1 MLDTPL
7 GYDMVHT
14 MYYEKRKTEQDIP
27 IQQVRQFRDLVQRMF
42 LCCQE
47 RMHHQCEKFKI
58 PDAEIRCLM
67 LFGAD
72 RYLTAKGISN
82 KLDVVKSRVTR
93 IVDGLIQ
100 KRLIQK
106 VQDPEDSRVVLLSL
120 TSSGQK
126 ILNEIND
133 YMHDLHTQVLTQIPS
148 DQRSVFLNNL
158 EMLRLC
164 METVNERL
172 R

>member
-1 MLDTPL
+1 MN
-7 GYDMVHT
+7 YV
-14 MYYEKRKTEQDIP
+14 ERKTEPDVP
-27 IQQVRQFRDLVQRMF
+27 IQQVRQFRGLVQRMV

-47 RMHHQCEKFKI
+47 RMQHQCEKFKI

-100 KRLIQK
+100 KQLIQK

-120 TSSGQK
+120 TSNGQK
-126 ILNEIND
+126 MLNEIND
-133 YMHDLHTQVLTQIPS
+133 FMYDLHSQVLAQIPS

-164 METVNERL
+164 METVNERM